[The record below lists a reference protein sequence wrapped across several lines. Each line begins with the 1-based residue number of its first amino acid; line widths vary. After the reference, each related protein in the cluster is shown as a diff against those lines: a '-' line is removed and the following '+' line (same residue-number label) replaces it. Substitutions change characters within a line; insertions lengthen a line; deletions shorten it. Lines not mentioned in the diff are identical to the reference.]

1 MLPEGPLEQ
10 QAQGRDGSG
19 GRVDDEVGRVAQRAE
34 QRALGGDA
42 VDQPAVALQ
51 RVAAPH
57 LLEPADE
64 HGVRRLEEQQ
74 PRPVA
79 AGVEVLDHRRRGP
92 R

>member
-10 QAQGRDGSG
+10 QAQRRDGDG
-19 GRVDDEVGRVAQRAE
+19 GGVDDEVRGVAQRAE
-34 QRALGGDA
+34 QRAFGGDA

-51 RVAAPH
+51 RVAAPD

-79 AGVEVLDHRRRGP
+79 AGVEVLEDRPAGP